1 MSRHLENG
9 LAENRAPVSV
19 PSRQTGHVH
28 QGRIG
33 LPSASALYI
42 AAVLGTGI
50 LALPGLAA
58 DAAGPASILAVAVVS
73 LLSIPLAGTFAA
85 LAARHPDGGGVATFV
100 RLALG
105 PTAARATA
113 YIFFFGAGVG
123 APVVAVLGGEYLCA
137 FFGLPREWAGLVGM
151 GFFVIALGLAW
162 IGLRVSSAVQL
173 GLTGLLVAIVVL
185 VVASG
190 VPAAEPA
197 RLEPFLPHGWAGVGI
212 AISLFIWAFSGW
224 EAITHWAG
232 EFRNPRRTLPLA
244 TGIAIVVVGV
254 AYLALQ
260 VVTVLVGA
268 TGEGVT
274 PLYDLVA
281 RTIPGFGPAI
291 VTAVAVIV
299 ILGVLNVYIPAF
311 GNLVASLGRD
321 GDLPRWFAK
330 GGEPG
335 QVPRRALVLVAVQC
349 FGYLG
354 LYLLLNANLTQF
366 VLVQTASMASVYL
379 LGVIAAV
386 RLLDRFSVGW
396 WMAVVSVVL
405 VAGLVALGGPY
416 LAAPALLALVA
427 VVVTLIKRA
436 RAAAKE
442 AQDA

>member
-1 MSRHLENG
+1 MSV
-9 LAENRAPVSV
+9 AP
-19 PSRQTGHVH
+19 RQTEQVQ

-105 PTAARATA
+105 ATAARATA
-113 YIFFFGAGVG
+113 YIFFFGAGIG
-123 APVVAVLGGEYLCA
+123 APVVAVLGGEYLSA
-137 FFGLPREWAGLVGM
+137 FTGIPREWVGLIGM
-151 GFFVIALGLAW
+151 AFFVVALGLAW

-173 GLTGLLVAIVVL
+173 GLTALLVAIVVL

-190 VPAAEPA
+190 VPAAQPE
-197 RLEPFLPHGWAGVGI
+197 RLDPFLPNGWAGVGV
-212 AISLFIWAFSGW
+212 AISLFVWAFSGW

-232 EFRNPRRTLPLA
+232 EFKNPRRTLPLA

-254 AYLALQ
+254 AYLSLQ
-260 VVTVLVGA
+260 VVTVLVG
-268 TGEGVT
+268 TGGHGVT

-291 VTAVAVIV
+291 VTGVAVIV

-335 QVPRRALVLVAVQC
+335 GVPRRALLLVALQC
-349 FGYLG
+349 FVYLG
-354 LYLLLNANLTQF
+354 VYLLLNANLTQI
-366 VLVQTASMASVYL
+366 VLVQTASMATVYL

-405 VAGLVALGGPY
+405 VAGLVVLGGPF
-416 LAAPALLALVA
+416 LAVPAGLALIA
-427 VVVTLIKRA
+427 VVVTVIKRA
-436 RAAAKE
+436 RAPHPKE
-442 AQDA
+442 TLDV

>member
-1 MSRHLENG
+1 
-9 LAENRAPVSV
+9 VSS
-19 PSRQTGHVH
+19 PH
-28 QGRIG
+28 GRIG
-33 LPSASALYI
+33 LPSAAALYI

-73 LLSIPLAGTFAA
+73 VLSIPLAGTFAA

-105 PTAARATA
+105 GTAARATA

-123 APVVAVLGGEYLCA
+123 APVVAVLGGEYLAA
-137 FFGLPREWAGLVGM
+137 FTGIPREWAGVVGM
-151 GFFVIALGLAW
+151 GFFVVALGLAW

-197 RLEPFLPHGWAGVGI
+197 RLEPFLPHGWAGVGV

-232 EFRNPRRTLPLA
+232 EFRNPRRTLPWA

-254 AYLALQ
+254 AYLSLQ
-260 VVTVLVGA
+260 IVTVLVGA
-268 TGEGVT
+268 TGEGVV
-274 PLYDLVA
+274 PLYDLVS
-281 RTIPGFGPAI
+281 RTIPGLGPAI
-291 VTAVAVIV
+291 VTGVAVIV
-299 ILGVLNVYIPAF
+299 ILGVLNVYVPAF

-335 QVPRRALVLVAVQC
+335 EVPRRGLLLTGVLC
-349 FGYLG
+349 FAYLG
-354 LYLLLNANLTQF
+354 LYLLLDATLTSF
-366 VLVQTASMASVYL
+366 VLVQTASMATVYL

-405 VAGLVALGGPY
+405 VAGLVVLGGPY
-416 LAAPALLALVA
+416 LVAPAVLALVA
-427 VVVTLIKRA
+427 VVVTLIKRTRA
-436 RAAAKE
+436 RRKE
-442 AQDA
+442 PLDA

>member
-1 MSRHLENG
+1 MK
-9 LAENRAPVSV
+9 
-19 PSRQTGHVH
+19 

-105 PTAARATA
+105 ATAARATA
-113 YIFFFGAGVG
+113 YIFFFGAGIG
-123 APVVAVLGGEYLCA
+123 APVVAVLGGEYLAA
-137 FFGLPREWAGLVGM
+137 FTGVPREWAGFIGM

-162 IGLRVSSAVQL
+162 IGLRVSSSVQL
-173 GLTGLLVAIVVL
+173 GLTALLVLIVVI

-197 RLEPFLPHGWAGVGI
+197 RLEPFLPHGWAGVGV

-232 EFRNPRRTLPLA
+232 EFKNPRRTLPLA
-244 TGIAIVVVGV
+244 TAIAIVVVGV
-254 AYLALQ
+254 SYLALQ
-260 VVTVLVGA
+260 IVTVLVGA
-268 TGEGVT
+268 SGEGVV
-274 PLYDLVA
+274 PLYDLVSQ
-281 RTIPGFGPAI
+281 TIPGFGPAI
-291 VTAVAVIV
+291 VTAVAMIV
-299 ILGVLNVYIPAF
+299 ILGVLNVYVPAF

-349 FGYLG
+349 FAYLG
-354 LYLLLNANLTQF
+354 LYLLLNANFTSF
-366 VLVQTASMASVYL
+366 VLVQTASMATVYL

-386 RLLDRFSVGW
+386 RLLERYSVGW
-396 WMAVVSVVL
+396 WMAVISVVL
-405 VAGLVALGGPY
+405 VAGLVVLGGPY
-416 LAAPALLALVA
+416 LLVPALLALVA

-436 RAAAKE
+436 RARSPKE
-442 AQDA
+442 QEPMDA

>member
-1 MSRHLENG
+1 MQH
-9 LAENRAPVSV
+9 
-19 PSRQTGHVH
+19 
-28 QGRIG
+28 GRIG

-105 PTAARATA
+105 ATAARATA

-123 APVVAVLGGEYLCA
+123 APVVAVLGGEYLAA
-137 FFGLPREWAGLVGM
+137 FTGIPRESAGAIGV
-151 GFFVIALGLAW
+151 GFFVVALGLAW

-173 GLTGLLVAIVVL
+173 GLTALLVAIVVL

-197 RLEPFLPHGWAGVGI
+197 RLEPFLPNGWAGVGV

-232 EFRNPRRTLPLA
+232 EFKNPRRTLPLA

-291 VTAVAVIV
+291 VTAVAMIV

-321 GDLPRWFAK
+321 GDLPHWFAK

-335 QVPRRALVLVAVQC
+335 AVPRRALALVAVQC
-349 FGYLG
+349 FAYLG

-366 VLVQTASMASVYL
+366 VLVQTASMATVYL

-405 VAGLVALGGPY
+405 VAGLVALGGPS
-416 LAAPALLALVA
+416 LVVPALLALVA

-436 RAAAKE
+436 RARSPNE
-442 AQDA
+442 QEPLDA

>member
-1 MSRHLENG
+1 
-9 LAENRAPVSV
+9 LAENRGTVSV
-19 PSRQTGHVH
+19 GARQTERVQ

-105 PTAARATA
+105 ATAARATA
-113 YIFFFGAGVG
+113 YIFFFGAGIG
-123 APVVAVLGGEYLCA
+123 APVVAVLGGEYLSA
-137 FFGLPREWAGLVGM
+137 FTGVPREWAGFIGM

-162 IGLRVSSAVQL
+162 IGLRVSSSVQL
-173 GLTGLLVAIVVL
+173 GLTALLVLIVVI

-197 RLEPFLPHGWAGVGI
+197 RLEPFLPHGWAGVGV

-232 EFRNPRRTLPLA
+232 EFKNPRRTLPLA
-244 TGIAIVVVGV
+244 TAIAIVVVGV
-254 AYLALQ
+254 SYLALQ
-260 VVTVLVGA
+260 IVTVLVGA
-268 TGEGVT
+268 SGEGVV
-274 PLYDLVA
+274 PLYDLVSQ
-281 RTIPGFGPAI
+281 TIPGFGPAI
-291 VTAVAVIV
+291 VTAVAMIV
-299 ILGVLNVYIPAF
+299 ILGVLNVYVPAF

-349 FGYLG
+349 FAYLG
-354 LYLLLNANLTQF
+354 LYLLLNANFTSF
-366 VLVQTASMASVYL
+366 VLVQTASMATVYL

-386 RLLDRFSVGW
+386 RLLERYSVGW
-396 WMAVVSVVL
+396 WMAVISVVL
-405 VAGLVALGGPY
+405 VAGLVVLGGPY
-416 LAAPALLALVA
+416 LVVPALLALVA

-436 RAAAKE
+436 RARTPKE
-442 AQDA
+442 QEPLDA

>member
-1 MSRHLENG
+1 M
-9 LAENRAPVSV
+9 AENRARVSD
-19 PSRQTGHVH
+19 PPHQTGTVH

-113 YIFFFGAGVG
+113 YIFLFGAGVG
-123 APVVAVLGGEYLCA
+123 APVVAVLGGEYLSA
-137 FFGLPREWAGLVGM
+137 FFGVPHGWAGLIGM
-151 GFFVIALGLAW
+151 AFFLVALTLAW

-244 TGIAIVVVGV
+244 TAIAIVVVGV

-260 VVTVLVGA
+260 VITVLVGA
-268 TGEGVT
+268 TGEGVV
-274 PLYDLVA
+274 PLYDLVS

-291 VTAVAVIV
+291 VTGVAMIV

-311 GNLVASLGRD
+311 GNLIASLGRD
-321 GDLPRWFAK
+321 GDLPHWFAK

-335 QVPRRALVLVAVQC
+335 GVPRRGLLLTAGIC

-354 LYLLLNANLTQF
+354 LYLLLQASLTQF
-366 VLVQTASMASVYL
+366 VLVQTASMATVYL
-379 LGVIAAV
+379 LGVVAAV

-416 LAAPALLALVA
+416 LVVPALLALVA
-427 VVVTLIKRA
+427 VMVAVAKRA
-436 RAAAKE
+436 RRKE
-442 AQDA
+442 SADV

>member
-1 MSRHLENG
+1 VST
-9 LAENRAPVSV
+9 LAENRGTVSV
-19 PSRQTGHVH
+19 GARQTERVQ

-105 PTAARATA
+105 ATAARATA
-113 YIFFFGAGVG
+113 YIFFFGAGIG
-123 APVVAVLGGEYLCA
+123 APVVAVLGGEYLSA
-137 FFGLPREWAGLVGM
+137 FTGVPREWAGFIGM

-162 IGLRVSSAVQL
+162 IGLRVSSSVQL
-173 GLTGLLVAIVVL
+173 GLTALLVLIVVI

-197 RLEPFLPHGWAGVGI
+197 RLEPFLPHGWAGVGV

-232 EFRNPRRTLPLA
+232 EFKNPRRTLPLA
-244 TGIAIVVVGV
+244 TAIAIVVVGV
-254 AYLALQ
+254 SYLALQ
-260 VVTVLVGA
+260 IVTVLVGA
-268 TGEGVT
+268 SGEGVV
-274 PLYDLVA
+274 PLYDLVSQ
-281 RTIPGFGPAI
+281 TIPGFGPAI
-291 VTAVAVIV
+291 VTAVAMIV
-299 ILGVLNVYIPAF
+299 ILGVLNVYVPAF

-349 FGYLG
+349 FAYLG
-354 LYLLLNANLTQF
+354 LYLLLNANFTSF
-366 VLVQTASMASVYL
+366 VLVQTASMATVYL

-386 RLLDRFSVGW
+386 RLLERYSVGW
-396 WMAVVSVVL
+396 WMAVISVVL
-405 VAGLVALGGPY
+405 VAGLVVLGGPY
-416 LAAPALLALVA
+416 LVVPALLALVA

-436 RAAAKE
+436 RARTPKE
-442 AQDA
+442 QEPLDA

>member
-1 MSRHLENG
+1 M
-9 LAENRAPVSV
+9 
-19 PSRQTGHVH
+19 Q

-105 PTAARATA
+105 ATAARATA
-113 YIFFFGAGVG
+113 YIFFFGAGIG
-123 APVVAVLGGEYLCA
+123 APVVAVLGGEYLAA
-137 FFGLPREWAGLVGM
+137 FTGVPREWAGFIGM

-162 IGLRVSSAVQL
+162 IGLRVSSSVQL
-173 GLTGLLVAIVVL
+173 GLTALLVLIVL
-185 VVASG
+185 IVVASG

-197 RLEPFLPHGWAGVGI
+197 RLEPFLPHGWAGVGV

-232 EFRNPRRTLPLA
+232 EFKNPRRTLPLA
-244 TGIAIVVVGV
+244 TAIAIVVVGV
-254 AYLALQ
+254 SYLALQ
-260 VVTVLVGA
+260 IVTVLVGA
-268 TGEGVT
+268 SGEGVV
-274 PLYDLVA
+274 PLYDLVSQ
-281 RTIPGFGPAI
+281 TIPGFGPAI
-291 VTAVAVIV
+291 VTAVAMIV
-299 ILGVLNVYIPAF
+299 ILGVLNVYVPAF

-335 QVPRRALVLVAVQC
+335 QVPRRALMLVAVQC
-349 FGYLG
+349 FAYLG
-354 LYLLLNANLTQF
+354 LYLLLNANFTSF
-366 VLVQTASMASVYL
+366 VLVQTASMATVYL

-386 RLLDRFSVGW
+386 RLLERYSVGW
-396 WMAVVSVVL
+396 WMAVISVVL
-405 VAGLVALGGPY
+405 VAGLVVLGGPY
-416 LAAPALLALVA
+416 LVVPALLALVA

-436 RAAAKE
+436 RARTPRE
-442 AQDA
+442 QEPLDA

>member
-1 MSRHLENG
+1 
-9 LAENRAPVSV
+9 VST
-19 PSRQTGHVH
+19 QH
-28 QGRIG
+28 GRIG

-73 LLSIPLAGTFAA
+73 VLSIPLAGTFAA

-105 PTAARATA
+105 GTAARATA
-113 YIFFFGAGVG
+113 YIFLFGAGVG
-123 APVVAVLGGEYLCA
+123 APVVAVLGGEYLAA
-137 FFGLPREWAGLVGM
+137 FTGVPREWAGLIGM
-151 GFFVIALGLAW
+151 AFFVVALGLAW

-173 GLTGLLVAIVVL
+173 ALTGLLVAIVVL

-190 VPAAEPA
+190 MPAAEPA

-232 EFRNPRRTLPLA
+232 EFTNPRRTLPLA

-254 AYLALQ
+254 AYLSLQ
-260 VVTVLVGA
+260 IVTVLVGA
-268 TGEGVT
+268 TGEGVV
-274 PLYDLVA
+274 PLYDLVS

-291 VTAVAVIV
+291 VTGVAMIV

-335 QVPRRALVLVAVQC
+335 QVPRRGLLLTGLIC
-349 FGYLG
+349 FAYLG
-354 LYLLLNANLTQF
+354 LYLLLDATLTSF
-366 VLVQTASMASVYL
+366 VLVQTASMATVYL

-405 VAGLVALGGPY
+405 VAGLVVLGGPY
-416 LAAPALLALVA
+416 LVVPAFLAVVA
-427 VVVTLIKRA
+427 VVVTLIKRTRA
-436 RAAAKE
+436 RHKKQE
-442 AQDA
+442 LLDV

>member
-1 MSRHLENG
+1 
-9 LAENRAPVSV
+9 VST
-19 PSRQTGHVH
+19 Q

-73 LLSIPLAGTFAA
+73 VLSIPLAGTFAA

-105 PTAARATA
+105 GTAARATA

-123 APVVAVLGGEYLCA
+123 APVVAVLGGEYLAAFTGIPRSWAGVIGMA
-137 FFGLPREWAGLVGM
+137 FFV
-151 GFFVIALGLAW
+151 VALGLAW

-173 GLTGLLVAIVVL
+173 ALTGLLVAIVVL

-232 EFRNPRRTLPLA
+232 EFTNPRRTLPLA

-254 AYLALQ
+254 AYLSLQ
-260 VVTVLVGA
+260 IVTVLVGA
-268 TGEGVT
+268 TGEGVV
-274 PLYDLVA
+274 PLYDLVS

-291 VTAVAVIV
+291 VTGVAMIV

-335 QVPRRALVLVAVQC
+335 QVPRRGLLLTGLLC
-349 FGYLG
+349 FAYLG
-354 LYLLLNANLTQF
+354 LYLLLDATLTSF
-366 VLVQTASMASVYL
+366 VLVQTASMATVYL

-386 RLLDRFSVGW
+386 RLLERFSVGW

-405 VAGLVALGGPY
+405 VAGLVVLGGPY
-416 LAAPALLALVA
+416 LVAPAFFALVA
-427 VVVTLIKRA
+427 VVVTLIKRVRA
-436 RAAAKE
+436 RTKE
-442 AQDA
+442 PLDA

>member
-1 MSRHLENG
+1 M
-9 LAENRAPVSV
+9 
-19 PSRQTGHVH
+19 Q

-105 PTAARATA
+105 ATAARATA
-113 YIFFFGAGVG
+113 YIFFFGAGIG
-123 APVVAVLGGEYLCA
+123 APVVAVLGGEYLAA
-137 FFGLPREWAGLVGM
+137 FTGVPREWAGFIGM

-162 IGLRVSSAVQL
+162 IGLRVSSSVQL
-173 GLTGLLVAIVVL
+173 GLTALLVLIVVI

-197 RLEPFLPHGWAGVGI
+197 RLEPFLPHGWAGVGV

-232 EFRNPRRTLPLA
+232 EFKNPRRTLPLA
-244 TGIAIVVVGV
+244 TAIAIVVVGV
-254 AYLALQ
+254 SYLALQ
-260 VVTVLVGA
+260 IVTVLVGA
-268 TGEGVT
+268 SGEGVV
-274 PLYDLVA
+274 PLYDLVSQ
-281 RTIPGFGPAI
+281 TIPGFGPAI
-291 VTAVAVIV
+291 VTAVAMIV
-299 ILGVLNVYIPAF
+299 ILGVLNVYVPAF

-349 FGYLG
+349 FAYLG
-354 LYLLLNANLTQF
+354 LYLLLNANFTSF
-366 VLVQTASMASVYL
+366 VLVQTASMATVYL

-386 RLLDRFSVGW
+386 RLLERYSVGW
-396 WMAVVSVVL
+396 WMAVISVVL
-405 VAGLVALGGPY
+405 VAGLVVLGGPY
-416 LAAPALLALVA
+416 LVVPALLALVA

-436 RAAAKE
+436 RARTPRE
-442 AQDA
+442 QEPLDA

>member
-1 MSRHLENG
+1 MN
-9 LAENRAPVSV
+9 
-19 PSRQTGHVH
+19 Q

-73 LLSIPLAGTFAA
+73 VLSIPLAGTFAA

-100 RLALG
+100 RLARG
-105 PTAARATA
+105 STAARATA
-113 YIFFFGAGVG
+113 YIFFFGAGIG
-123 APVVAVLGGEYLCA
+123 APVVAVLGGEYLAA
-137 FFGLPREWAGLVGM
+137 FTGIPREWAGFIGM
-151 GFFVIALGLAW
+151 GFFVAALGLAW
-162 IGLRVSSAVQL
+162 IGLRVSSSVQL
-173 GLTGLLVAIVVL
+173 GLTALLVLIVVI

-197 RLEPFLPHGWAGVGI
+197 RLEPFLPHGWAGVGV

-260 VVTVLVGA
+260 IVTVLVGA
-268 TGEGVT
+268 SGDGVV

-281 RTIPGFGPAI
+281 QTIPGFGPAI
-291 VTAVAVIV
+291 VTAVAMIV
-299 ILGVLNVYIPAF
+299 ILGVLNVYVPAF

-321 GDLPRWFAK
+321 GDLPHWFAK

-335 QVPRRALVLVAVQC
+335 QVPRRALLLVAVQC
-349 FGYLG
+349 FVYLG
-354 LYLLLNANLTQF
+354 LYLLLNADFTSF
-366 VLVQTASMASVYL
+366 VLVQTASMATVYL

-386 RLLDRFSVGW
+386 RLLDRFSAGW
-396 WMAVVSVVL
+396 WMAVISVVL
-405 VAGLVALGGPY
+405 VAGLVVLGGPY
-416 LAAPALLALVA
+416 LVVPAALGLVA
-427 VVVTLIKRA
+427 VVVTLIKRIRA
-436 RAAAKE
+436 RTRKE
-442 AQDA
+442 QVDA